1 MRSIGEPF
9 QLFYTFFKVSIGNF
23 LEERYVQKNFYKNL
37 LFQKIDRELS
47 EGYKEKSPYQI
58 SKEFL
63 LQKGESDIH
72 VYGETYLSTI
82 YKVAKRIG
90 ISANDYIVEMGCGRG
105 RASLFLASYF
115 GCKVHGVDWI
125 KAFTQNASQVAIC
138 NSLSSATFSCNDMLE
153 EDLSFATVIYLYGT
167 CLDDS
172 TILTLISKFST
183 LPKGTKIITVS
194 YSLLEY
200 SEKPIFLLKDHF
212 TARYP
217 WGRTEIFI
225 QELR

>member
-9 QLFYTFFKVSIGNF
+9 QLFYTFFKVSVGNF
-23 LEERYVQKNFYKNL
+23 LEERFVQKNFHKNL
-37 LFQKIDRELS
+37 RFKKVDSDLA

-63 LQKGESDIH
+63 QQKGEINIH
-72 VYGETYLSTI
+72 VYGETYLSTM

-90 ISANDYIVEMGCGRG
+90 ISTNDHVVEMGCGRG
-105 RASLFLASYF
+105 RTSLFLASHF

-125 KAFTQNASQVAIC
+125 KAFTENASQVSAR
-138 NSLSSATFSCNDMLE
+138 NSLSCATFSCNNMIE

-172 TILTLISKFST
+172 TILTLIKKFSA

-200 SEKPIFLLKDHF
+200 CEKPIFFLKDHF